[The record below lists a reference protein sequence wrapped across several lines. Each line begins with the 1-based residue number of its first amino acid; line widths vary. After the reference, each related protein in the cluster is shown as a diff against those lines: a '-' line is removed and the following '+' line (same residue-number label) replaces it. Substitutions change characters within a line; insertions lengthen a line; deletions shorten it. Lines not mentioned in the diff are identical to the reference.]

1 MSDFYNEAIKNRYL
15 DEITNEG
22 SRNTIKYVFLA
33 SKRTEEI
40 KGMDLYNFS
49 KEDIAL
55 VLKDIPMISFH
66 TVRAN
71 FSYINSYITWCIKN
85 GYRENNLNPL
95 DTVDRKWLSQF
106 YDKTLKIHYSYDEF
120 IDLLEDDI
128 LQNSI
133 DKSLLMLM
141 FHGIIGE
148 QFSQIKSLQFSD
160 IDFNNK
166 TIYVKERNYHVPVD
180 EKTIEYLQKARN
192 EKTYYQFNSGNKEF
206 TEKVLLESQ
215 YVFKTIQSPR
225 GEANAPIKTN
235 VIYKRLHS
243 FKELFESE
251 YLTPN
256 AIKQSGMIKMAADL
270 FLRDGIIGYD
280 QLAEIGEKYDY
291 STILNQSN
299 GEPYYN
305 THLMKIFITESVI
318 KDLYNIDAEI
328 KIR

>member
-33 SKRTEEI
+33 SKSTEEI
-40 KGMDLYNFS
+40 LGMDLYNFT
-49 KEDIAL
+49 KEDVAL
-55 VLKDIPMISFH
+55 VLKDMHMISFH

-71 FSYINSYITWCIKN
+71 SSYINSYITWCIKN

-106 YDKTLKIHYSYDEF
+106 YDKTIKIHYSYEEF

-128 LQNSI
+128 LPNNI
-133 DKSLLMLM
+133 DKSMLMLM

-148 QFSQIKSLQFSD
+148 QFSQLKELQYSD
-160 IDFNNK
+160 VDFENK
-166 TIYVKERNYHVPVD
+166 TIYVKERDYHVHVD
-180 EKTIEYLQKARN
+180 EKTIEYLEKARN
-192 EKTYYQFNSGNKEF
+192 ENTYHQYNPVTKEF
-206 TEKVLLESQ
+206 SEKNYLESP

-225 GEANAPIKTN
+225 GESNEPIKTN
-235 VIYKRLHS
+235 VIYKRIHI
-243 FKELFESE
+243 FKELFESQHM
-251 YLTPN
+251 TPN
-256 AIKQSGMIKMAADL
+256 AIKQSGMIKMAVDL
-270 FLRDGIIGYD
+270 FERDGIIRYD

-291 STILNQSN
+291 STILNQST

-305 THLMKIFITESVI
+305 THLMKMFITESVI
-318 KDLYNIDAEI
+318 KELYDIDAEI